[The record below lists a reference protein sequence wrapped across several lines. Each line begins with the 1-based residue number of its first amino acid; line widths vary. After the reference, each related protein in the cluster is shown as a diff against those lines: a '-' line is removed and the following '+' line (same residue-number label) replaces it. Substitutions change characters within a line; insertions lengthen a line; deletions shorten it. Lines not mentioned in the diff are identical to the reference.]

1 VAIDIIYAHPNVA
14 PFISRQLIQKL
25 VTSNPSPAYVARL
38 QAYSITMGVASRAIW
53 PPSSRLL
60 LDPEARN
67 ESYINASYGKL
78 REPMLRLVA
87 WARAYNVSSA
97 GDNWAIGNT
106 SDAATRLGQSPLRS
120 PSVFNFY
127 RPGYVPPNSSI
138 AKLGLVAPEFQLTNE
153 SSVVGYV
160 NFMQRMISKGIG
172 DVLPDYS
179 SLLPLAA
186 NAQTCWRK
194 SIRCW
199 RPASSAAPPWA

>member
-1 VAIDIIYAHPNVA
+1 VA
-14 PFISRQLIQKL
+14 
-25 VTSNPSPAYVARL
+25 
-38 QAYSITMGVASRAIW
+38 
-53 PPSSRLL
+53 LL
-60 LDPEARN
+60 LIPKRS

-138 AKLGLVAPEFQLTNE
+138 AKLGLVAPG
-153 SSVVGYV
+153 SS
-160 NFMQRMISKGIG
+160 
-172 DVLPDYS
+172 
-179 SLLPLAA
+179 
-186 NAQTCWRK
+186 
-194 SIRCW
+194 
-199 RPASSAAPPWA
+199 